1 MFRLLFKI
9 LSSRLF
15 KLLFRMIGSVASALL
30 VISGYLFYL
39 NLNSKYRSSES
50 DMIDESEFEDGD
62 YESDEIDEE

>member
-39 NLNSKYRSSES
+39 NLNSKYRCSES